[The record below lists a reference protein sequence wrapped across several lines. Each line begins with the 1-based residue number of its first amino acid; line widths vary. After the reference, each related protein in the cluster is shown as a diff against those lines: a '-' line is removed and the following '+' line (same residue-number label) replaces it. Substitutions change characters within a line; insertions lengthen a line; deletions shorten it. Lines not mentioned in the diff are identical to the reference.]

1 MKLEKYSE
9 SKSVAESRLDDWA
22 PEIQATPI
30 GDDSGEW
37 NDLPEETRRK
47 YSKLSNKLP
56 KQGKL

>member
-30 GDDSGEW
+30 GDDSGE
-37 NDLPEETRRK
+37 
-47 YSKLSNKLP
+47 
-56 KQGKL
+56 